1 MMRGATGSRR
11 WAAVIGLGV
20 TALAGEAAATP
31 DTPSERYT
39 VFRIGADVGI
49 SRIAG
54 ENWWQL
60 NATGILRVGPVR
72 VDFAAPLRFG
82 MGDFRFREEDYA
94 SGRDAL
100 RILRCARLDL
110 GDYRRPEDRH
120 DPTCDAYES
129 AEGLHERVYGS
140 VRLSPL
146 RDVSLG
152 HQTLVTGFNNSLDP
166 NTPQIGAQAE
176 GILRDIG
183 QFQFFL
189 DDVSAPRVIAG
200 NVSVRPFQVAGEN
213 WDETPDDLRITAG
226 IVSDLAAPL
235 RVHGAFGQPVRD
247 GDGAVQMAT
256 TRLTAVSGD
265 AHYLYIWSSCVE
277 QGSSACEA
285 SRGIGLFGFA
295 DYNRFLEVE
304 DADGLHAG
312 LRFRYVLRQR
322 YRRYNGRE
330 LDGNGVML
338 PTWEVD
344 AGGEYRNLGNRYLP
358 GYFDANYAVQ
368 SQSFAL
374 NQQARQ
380 DLGVDALTTTKLE
393 YMLSQPG
400 GRQSGFQAYLRVY
413 FPIPTA
419 AGEPPTRMPLTL
431 WAEDSAGPLRTSVG
445 ATVGPFRLDQVA
457 LSAQIVRR
465 NFDGWSN
472 LFTLDGTQIR
482 AVGSIYLSSQQ
493 SRRQSDSFLNNLQ
506 VNLAYNRRF
515 LRETGGEVRTTD
527 DFLVT
532 LGSTV
537 GVN

>member
-1 MMRGATGSRR
+1 M
-11 WAAVIGLGV
+11 GLCV
-20 TALAGEAAATP
+20 TTAAAGAHADPPT
-31 DTPSERYT
+31 ERYT
-39 VFRIGADVGI
+39 VFRVGADVGI
-49 SRIAG
+49 ARIAG
-54 ENWWQL
+54 ENWWQV
-60 NATGILRVGPVR
+60 NATGILRLGPVR

-94 SGRDAL
+94 NGRDAL

-120 DPTCDAYES
+120 DPNCDAYES
-129 AEGLHERVYGS
+129 AAGLHDRMYAS
-140 VRLSPL
+140 LRLSPL

-152 HQTLVTGFNNSLDP
+152 HQTLVSGLNNSLDP

-183 QFQFFL
+183 QFQVFL
-189 DDVSAPRVIAG
+189 DDISAPRLLG
-200 NVSVRPFQVAGEN
+200 GSVSLRPLQVAGEN
-213 WDETPDDLRITAG
+213 WDETPDDLRISAG
-226 IVSDLAAPL
+226 IVSDLMAPL

-247 GDGAVQMAT
+247 ADGAVRMAT
-256 TRLTAVSGD
+256 TRLTAVTAD
-265 AHYLYIWSSCVE
+265 AHYLYIWSSCAE
-277 QGSSACEA
+277 QGSSVCEA
-285 SRGIGLFGFA
+285 TRGIGLFGFA

-312 LRFRYVLRQR
+312 LRFRYLMRQR
-322 YRRYNGRE
+322 YRQA
-330 LDGNGVML
+330 DGQALEGDGVML
-338 PTWEVD
+338 PTWEID

-358 GYFDANYAVQ
+358 GYFDANYTVQ

-400 GRQSGFQAYLRVY
+400 GRQNGFQAYFRVY

-419 AGEPPTRMPLTL
+419 ANEAPTRMPLTL

-445 ATVGPFRLDQVA
+445 ASVGPFRLDQVA
-457 LSAQIVRR
+457 LSAQIIRR
-465 NFDGWSN
+465 NFDGWGN
-472 LFTLDGTQIR
+472 LFSLDGTQIR

-515 LRETGGEVRTTD
+515 LRDNGGDVRTTD

>member
-1 MMRGATGSRR
+1 MGRRASELLWAVGTGLC
-11 WAAVIGLGV
+11 GLL
-20 TALAGEAAATP
+20 AAGEARADP
-31 DTPSERYT
+31 EVPGERIT
-39 VFRIGADVGI
+39 VFRVGADLGI

-54 ENWWQL
+54 ESWWQL

-94 SGRDAL
+94 QGRDAL
-100 RILRCARLDL
+100 RVLRCARIDL
-110 GDYRRPEDRH
+110 GDYRHPEDRH
-120 DPTCDAYES
+120 DPNCDAYES
-129 AEGLHERVYGS
+129 SEGLHERVYGS

-176 GILRDIG
+176 GILRDFG
-183 QFQFFL
+183 QFQMFL
-189 DDVSAPRVIAG
+189 DDVSAPRLVAG
-200 NVSVRPFQVAGEN
+200 NVSIRPLQLLGEN

-226 IVSDLAAPL
+226 VVSDLAAPL
-235 RVHGAFGQPVRD
+235 RVHGAFGQPVRN
-247 GDGAVQMAT
+247 GEGAVQMAT
-256 TRLTAVSGD
+256 TRLTALTADV
-265 AHYLYIWSSCVE
+265 HYLYLWYSCVE
-277 QGSSACEA
+277 AGSSACEA
-285 SRGIGLFGFA
+285 TRGVGLFGFA
-295 DYNRFLEVE
+295 DYNRFVEV
-304 DADGLHAG
+304 DDGDGLHAG
-312 LRFRYVLRQR
+312 LRFRYLLRQR
-322 YRRYNGRE
+322 FRRYNGQALE
-330 LDGNGVML
+330 GNGVML

-344 AGGEYRNLGNRYLP
+344 AGGEYRNVGNRYLP
-358 GYFDANYAVQ
+358 GYFDANYGVQ

-374 NQQARQ
+374 NRQARD

-400 GRQSGFQAYLRVY
+400 GRQSGFQAYFRVY
-413 FPIPTA
+413 FPVPTA

-445 ATVGPFRLDQVA
+445 ASVGPFRLDQVA

-465 NFDGWSN
+465 NFDGWGN

-482 AVGSIYLSSQQ
+482 AVGSIYLSSQA

-515 LRETGGEVRTTD
+515 VRDDGGDVRSTD

>member
-1 MMRGATGSRR
+1 MRRR
-11 WAAVIGLGV
+11 TSKSLWAATVGLC
-20 TALAGEAAATP
+20 AATLPGVAQADP
-31 DTPSERYT
+31 DPPGERYT
-39 VFRIGADVGI
+39 VFRIGADVGV

-54 ENWWQL
+54 EPWWQI

-72 VDFAAPLRFG
+72 MDFAAPLRFG

-94 SGRDAL
+94 QARDAL

-110 GDYRRPEDRH
+110 GDYRHPEDRH
-120 DPTCDAYES
+120 DPNCDAYES

-140 VRLSPL
+140 LRLSPL
-146 RDVSLG
+146 RDISLG
-152 HQTLVTGFNNSLDP
+152 HQTLMTGFSNSLDP
-166 NTPQIGAQAE
+166 NLPQIGAQAE
-176 GILRDIG
+176 GIIRDFG
-183 QFQFFL
+183 QFHFL
-189 DDVSAPRVIAG
+189 MDDVSAPRLIAG
-200 NVSVRPFQVAGEN
+200 NVSLRPLQIMGEN

-247 GDGAVQMAT
+247 ADGAVRMAT
-256 TRLTAVSGD
+256 TRLTAVTAD
-265 AHYLYIWSSCVE
+265 AHYLYIWSSCIE
-277 QGSSACEA
+277 QGASVCEA
-285 SRGIGLFGFA
+285 TRGIGLFGFA

-304 DADGLHAG
+304 DSDGLHAG
-312 LRFRYVLRQR
+312 LRFRFRMQQR

-330 LDGNGVML
+330 LSGNGAMV
-338 PTWEVD
+338 PTWEID
-344 AGGEYRNLGNRYLP
+344 AGGEYRNMGNRYLP
-358 GYFDANYAVQ
+358 GYFDANYTVQ

-374 NQQARQ
+374 NQQARN

-393 YMLSQPG
+393 YVLSQPG
-400 GRQSGFQAYLRVY
+400 GRQNGFQAYFRVY

-419 AGEPPTRMPLTL
+419 AGEPPTRMPITL

-445 ATVGPFRLDQVA
+445 ASVGPFRLDQVA
-457 LSAQIVRR
+457 LSAQIIRR
-465 NFDGWSN
+465 NFDGWGN

-482 AVGSIYLSSQQ
+482 AVGSVYLSSQT

-515 LRETGGEVRTTD
+515 LRENGGEVRTTD